1 MNRYQSQMLLS
12 WGRNGYKSRLW
23 RCWLDVWEVCPI
35 RALQSWERAQR
46 DRAAPSG
53 VFKGH

>member
-23 RCWLDVWEVCPI
+23 RCWLDVWEVCLI